1 MIWFCKNVLL
11 LTFFFYRGL
20 SLVRIYGDEI
30 TNIIIMHLSRSASVA
45 VGVTVGVT
53 GLLFAAGVK
62 WRHWGIRKKK
72 KAVKEELDNLKGA
85 LDNKVKSLEDEEKEI
100 FILAF
105 CSITRIL
112 ENQKEQVKVKL
123 TELQAEIE
131 KIREKLQSVESEITE
146 CERRNDTDR
155 KGELLKEKQRLLNEL
170 WRPERKKAQLERQ
183 QLTINRPLQDAEEED
198 SMRMMTERIFELK
211 NDIQQLKEQLEEKK
225 KEGEGL
231 QKQLSCL
238 KLTIIFAAGSTAL
251 IIITLMTEC
260 GSISQVTRKLNIN
273 QNISEFQM

>member
-1 MIWFCKNVLL
+1 MIWFCKHFLLVSL

-62 WRHWGIRKKK
+62 WRHWGIRKKR

-100 FILAF
+100 FILTNLAF

-123 TELQAEIE
+123 TDLQAEIE

-146 CERRNDTDR
+146 CERRNDIDR

-211 NDIQQLKEQLEEKK
+211 NDIQQLKEQLEKKK

-238 KLTIIFAAGSTAL
+238 KLIIIFAAGSTAL
-251 IIITLMTEC
+251 IIITF
-260 GSISQVTRKLNIN
+260 R
-273 QNISEFQM
+273 QNVVQFLK